1 MNKDTKITYT
11 HDNEKRTNNPSVGIA
26 DPIPAKPK
34 KKTYSASLIDGE
46 RLNDFDKPVS
56 PQQSVDDPYE
66 TPRLEWYLKHETD
79 EFKIDVLPLH
89 VHEKINPSDI
99 IKPLMNIRQTS
110 LFFGE
115 ERSRNAER
123 EFYQHEDAWSN
134 RLILG
139 DSLHVMTS
147 LIENEPNVAG
157 HVQMIYYDPPYGINY
172 SSNFQSSFKLDPGNK
187 IEYRPEAIAAFRDTW
202 DYGVHSYLN
211 MIRKQLT
218 IAYEMLADTGSIFL
232 QISKVN
238 VHRVRLILD
247 EVFGAD
253 NFMWDITYH
262 TKSGAGSKFP
272 STCDYILWYAKDK
285 TLLKQS
291 KKLHQ
296 LYLDRTNEQMKLYNR
311 LHMPD
316 GSIIKIPKNGKIT
329 KGGKLCRLS
338 NLYSQHYSTTDRSN
352 SHTFSNGETF
362 SMSSVNH
369 WMVSHDALDE
379 LYKMNRLYFSKNIV
393 SLIVYPDDY
402 PAKLDNV
409 WKGMVILG
417 EKIYDVQTKT
427 TVVERCML
435 MSSDPGD
442 LVLDMTCGSGVTPY
456 CAEKYGRRWIATDV
470 SKLSISISTT
480 RLQTAIYD
488 WYRLENESK
497 GICGGLK
504 YEEFIKFTADTL
516 SNLDKRK
523 TEYRYQKPL
532 IDKKRLRISG
542 PFTVEQIPSPII
554 ISTKDQI
561 DDSTR
566 KTWADA
572 LRTSGVVTNNK
583 NKIIFALI
591 EETKEKDSTIHYI
604 GMTSDN
610 KKYAISFGPQNSPLT
625 LPQVE
630 SALRDRRSYGVDG
643 LIFIATIFGT
653 EAKETIWNAPQD
665 DHVFGAEADSD
676 LMIPDLKQKSSDRS
690 FVQIGRPRIDIDNKN
705 ESYTVSVKGYD
716 YFDVEH
722 GKLTSE
728 GTDKIA
734 MWMLDTDYDGR
745 TMRPSQMF
753 FPNTNDMT
761 KFAKKLS
768 HTLRDGE
775 LNMEKIAKF
784 SGTTS
789 NAFTIGDNRTIAV
802 KTIDV
807 TGREAKYTKY
817 IGEEDK

>member
-1 MNKDTKITYT
+1 
-11 HDNEKRTNNPSVGIA
+11 
-26 DPIPAKPK
+26 
-34 KKTYSASLIDGE
+34 
-46 RLNDFDKPVS
+46 
-56 PQQSVDDPYE
+56 
-66 TPRLEWYLKHETD
+66 
-79 EFKIDVLPLH
+79 
-89 VHEKINPSDI
+89 
-99 IKPLMNIRQTS
+99 
-110 LFFGE
+110 
-115 ERSRNAER
+115 
-123 EFYQHEDAWSN
+123 
-134 RLILG
+134 
-139 DSLHVMTS
+139 MTS

-172 SSNFQSSFKLDPGNK
+172 SSNFQSGFKSSENK

-202 DYGVHSYLN
+202 DHGVHSYLN
-211 MIRKQLT
+211 LIRKQLT
-218 IAYEMLADTGSIFL
+218 VAHEMLAETGSIFL
-232 QISKVN
+232 QISKIN

-247 EVFGAD
+247 EIFGDD
-253 NFMWDITYH
+253 NFMWDILFQ
-262 TKSGAGSKFP
+262 TKPGAGSKFP

-285 TLLKQS
+285 QVLKQS
-291 KKLHQ
+291 EKLHQ
-296 LYLDRTNEQMKLYNR
+296 LYIERTETQMEPYNR
-311 LHMPD
+311 IRMLD
-316 GSIIKIPKNGKIT
+316 GDVIKIPENGKIP
-329 KGGKLCRLS
+329 KGGKICSTVTLT
-338 NLYSQHYSTTDRSN
+338 SQHPSTTDRSN
-352 SHTFSNGETF
+352 PHTFPNGKTIVVPPTLQW
-362 SMSSVNH
+362 SVGH
-369 WMVSHDALDE
+369 EDLDQ
-379 LYKMNRLYFSKNIV
+379 LYKTNRVYFSKNTAR
-393 SLIVYPDDY
+393 LITYPTDY
-402 PAKLDNV
+402 PRKLNNIWD
-409 WKGMVILG
+409 GMTTLG
-417 EKIYDVQTKT
+417 EKIYDVQTRT

-435 MSSDPGD
+435 MCSNPGD
-442 LVLDMTCGSGVTPY
+442 LVLDITCGSGVTPH
-456 CAEKYGRRWIATDV
+456 CAEKHGRRWMATDV
-470 SKLSISISTT
+470 SKLSISIATT

-488 WYRLENESK
+488 WYELENESR

-504 YEEFIKFTADTL
+504 YEEFVKLTAGTL
-516 SNLDKRK
+516 SNPDARK
-523 TEYRYQKPL
+523 TEYRYEKPL
-532 IDKKRLRISG
+532 VDKKRFRISG

-583 NKIIFALI
+583 NKIIFTSI
-591 EETKEKDSTIHYI
+591 KETKEKGSTIHYT
-604 GMTSDN
+604 GMTPDN

-665 DHVFGAEADSD
+665 DYVFGAEADSD

-753 FPNTNDMT
+753 FPNTDDMT

-789 NAFTIGDNRTIAV
+789 NAFTLGDNRTIAV

-807 TGREAKYTKY
+807 SGREAKYTKY